1 MARLW
6 RNKFHIIRERGTWKN
21 FSLLCGFYP
30 KSIPILWSDALPNE
44 LQRTCWRTTGR
55 LSFSLTPKFSKM
67 LPTNA
72 MLVFSFTLEL
82 THWSRYP
89 GVYYTCYWCAVPI
102 SLFVPDLRNCS
113 CHVVKKRNE
122 TSWIF
127 DLLLCLSQ
135 FCFSFSQDEPNSCL
149 VCVCV
154 WGKLL
159 SRKAPC
165 LRLCLT

>member
-1 MARLW
+1 MWILSQIDSYFVVRCSAKWVTEDLLANDRKVIVFIDTKVFQ
-6 RNKFHIIRERGTWKN
+6 NVANERDVSFQFY
-21 FSLLCGFYP
+21 FS
-30 KSIPILWSDALPNE
+30 
-44 LQRTCWRTTGR
+44 
-55 LSFSLTPKFSKM
+55 
-67 LPTNA
+67 
-72 MLVFSFTLEL
+72 L

-127 DLLLCLSQ
+127 DLLLYLSQ

-165 LRLCLT
+165 LRLYLT